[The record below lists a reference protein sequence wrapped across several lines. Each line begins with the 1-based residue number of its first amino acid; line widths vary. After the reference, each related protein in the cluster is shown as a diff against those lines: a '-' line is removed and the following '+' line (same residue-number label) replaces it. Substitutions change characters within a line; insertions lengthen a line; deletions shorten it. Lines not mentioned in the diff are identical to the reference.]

1 MSKQE
6 DATAKAEKKYNNSVK
21 DGEELKGDLN
31 KSENEIGESQLEID
45 KVKNELANENK
56 KLEDLRAQL
65 NALR

>member
-1 MSKQE
+1 E
-6 DATAKAEKKYNNSVK
+6 D
-21 DGEELKGDLN
+21 LKGDLN

-65 NALR
+65 SALR